1 MGARGFAR
9 PGAFSSTETDRYSVS
24 DSGGMVPSPGREE
37 YRRHSSSHLTARVI
51 IKEEGGPASF
61 RRGYP
66 SCRIGNLGPHLNKQV
81 SSHQGNR
88 AVGQVEEFVL
98 YLMAP
103 QLALSRTAKQ
113 PAGLGAC
120 GSGRLCPRSCDSFFS
135 Q

>member
-9 PGAFSSTETDRYSVS
+9 PGAFSSAETDRYSVS

-81 SSHQGNR
+81 SSHHVSPFLDLIIKQK
-88 AVGQVEEFVL
+88 F
-98 YLMAP
+98 
-103 QLALSRTAKQ
+103 SRTCVFCFHIVKFG
-113 PAGLGAC
+113 GLYQAIPHFYLLVF
-120 GSGRLCPRSCDSFFS
+120 GRPPELS
-135 Q
+135 